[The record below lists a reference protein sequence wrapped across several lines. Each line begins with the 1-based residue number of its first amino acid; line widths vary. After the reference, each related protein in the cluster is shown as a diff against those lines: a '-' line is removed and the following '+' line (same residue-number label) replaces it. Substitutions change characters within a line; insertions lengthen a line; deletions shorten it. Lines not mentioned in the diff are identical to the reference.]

1 MSVPKQIISPQS
13 NRPVMGLN
21 QDSLLGIRLFTLK
34 DVFLTKDHL
43 FDLLMM
49 MNDWD
54 GVLP

>member
-1 MSVPKQIISPQS
+1 
-13 NRPVMGLN
+13 MGLN